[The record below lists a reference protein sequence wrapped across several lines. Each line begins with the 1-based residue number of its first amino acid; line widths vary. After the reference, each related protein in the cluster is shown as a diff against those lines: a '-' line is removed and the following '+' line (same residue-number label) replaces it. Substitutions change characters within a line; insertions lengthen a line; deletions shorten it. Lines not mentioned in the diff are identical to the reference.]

1 MTEKTLNIGL
11 GKPVATA
18 TLRPK
23 TGLSQRQHGVQA
35 YRAGVGQHLS
45 QCAQHHR
52 DGWALLWL
60 KATHMRRSGWWA

>member
-35 YRAGVGQHLS
+35 YRAGVG
-45 QCAQHHR
+45 
-52 DGWALLWL
+52 
-60 KATHMRRSGWWA
+60 

>member
-1 MTEKTLNIGL
+1 MTEKILNVAL

-35 YRAGVGQHLS
+35 YRAGVGQHSPSVLNTIRTGGLS
-45 QCAQHHR
+45 C
-52 DGWALLWL
+52 GLKLLI
-60 KATHMRRSGWWA
+60 